1 MGIYGGFS
9 SHIVVPAN
17 VLCVVPDRGGVP
29 LEHLAVVA
37 DAVTTPYQA
46 GLRARLQPGDRAI
59 VIGAAGG
66 VGSFM
71 TQVAKGMG
79 CAAVVGI
86 DINEE
91 KLQMMRDYGAD
102 LTINPKGR
110 SPKDLKKLI
119 TEYCVERGLPSGY
132 GWKIFEVTGTKAGQ
146 ELALALLSYT
156 GTLVVVGY
164 GTDQTTYMLSRLMAF
179 DAEIIGTWGCT
190 PEKYPEVL
198 GMCLDGRIALAPF
211 VEERP
216 MSQIAQVFE
225 LAHHGELK
233 KRVVLTPDF

>member
-1 MGIYGGFS
+1 MKS
-9 SHIVVPAN
+9 VR
-17 VLCVVPDRGGVP
+17 VL
-29 LEHLAVVA
+29 
-37 DAVTTPYQA
+37 
-46 GLRARLQPGDRAI
+46 I
-59 VIGAAGG
+59 
-66 VGSFM
+66 
-71 TQVAKGMG
+71 
-79 CAAVVGI
+79 
-86 DINEE
+86 
-91 KLQMMRDYGAD
+91 
-102 LTINPKGR
+102 
-110 SPKDLKKLI
+110 
-119 TEYCVERGLPSGY
+119 PS
-132 GWKIFEVTGTKAGQ
+132 
-146 ELALALLSYT
+146 ALLSYT